1 MCEYAKLKLPQQTF
15 NHSMRVYYFGEP
27 PERSRP
33 DRLGRLTTLINT
45 SVATAMVRQQF
56 PEHAADLS
64 PVTLALACLLHDI
77 GTAEEHM
84 AASRMSFE
92 FYGAVTARS
101 LVMSAGGPQDQADA
115 VCESIIRHQDLGVD
129 GAITLL
135 GQVLQLATIYDN
147 VGEHPSVDGFAGILH
162 RDTRE
167 DVIKRFP
174 REGWL
179 GCFAATLRREVALK
193 PWCHTTHIPDFERKV
208 MGNELMRP
216 YE

>member
-1 MCEYAKLKLPQQTF
+1 MEFPHDDAVVADMCEYAKLKLPQQTF
-15 NHSMRVYYFGEP
+15 NHSMRVYYF
-27 PERSRP
+27 
-33 DRLGRLTTLINT
+33 
-45 SVATAMVRQQF
+45 ATAMVRQQF